1 MIKRGYVQSLVEKFL
16 TSEESMV
23 AFSLYDGKQV
33 TNISYPQFA
42 RDVLKAAGY
51 FSEHKITKQHIA
63 IAAPNSYYWVVTLF
77 AIMAS
82 GNVAVP
88 LNQALPE
95 ELLQW
100 QCEKADIT
108 MVCHDNSETADKLSK
123 VIGLPFDVIKADVG
137 LRMGEIYSHDAEETV
152 LMMFTSGTTGMS
164 KAVMLSEKNL
174 VASFSNLFYNRNQ
187 LDEIKPCEEK
197 YILSLPLYH
206 IGSIRFLISQLDRGA
221 VIAIGRGTQYL
232 FADLPKLNPT
242 HIGMVPAMVE
252 SFAKIIRRTPL
263 ERWKDYIGNNF
274 KRILAVGA
282 AMKPTVAR
290 ELLEKNIQIDVIF
303 GMTESAGDG
312 SWCLLDENHL
322 GTIGKPDGNIAFR
335 IVDGEIL
342 LKSDGVMKG
351 YYKDSDETAKVIVDG
366 WLHTGDMGYCDE
378 DGYYYITG
386 RKKNVIILSNGE
398 NVNPE
403 EIEATFGACAAIEE
417 CLVYSDGKGI
427 CGDVYT
433 SDRDSAAAFIKAY
446 NESMPMYRQVYKI
459 TYTDEPLPKTG
470 SGKIKRKENK

>member
-1 MIKRGYVQSLVEKFL
+1 
-16 TSEESMV
+16 
-23 AFSLYDGKQV
+23 
-33 TNISYPQFA
+33 
-42 RDVLKAAGY
+42 
-51 FSEHKITKQHIA
+51 
-63 IAAPNSYYWVVTLF
+63 
-77 AIMAS
+77 
-82 GNVAVP
+82 
-88 LNQALPE
+88 
-95 ELLQW
+95 
-100 QCEKADIT
+100 
-108 MVCHDNSETADKLSK
+108 
-123 VIGLPFDVIKADVG
+123 
-137 LRMGEIYSHDAEETV
+137 
-152 LMMFTSGTTGMS
+152 
-164 KAVMLSEKNL
+164 
-174 VASFSNLFYNRNQ
+174 
-187 LDEIKPCEEK
+187 
-197 YILSLPLYH
+197 
-206 IGSIRFLISQLDRGA
+206 
-221 VIAIGRGTQYL
+221 
-232 FADLPKLNPT
+232 
-242 HIGMVPAMVE
+242 
-252 SFAKIIRRTPL
+252 
-263 ERWKDYIGNNF
+263 
-274 KRILAVGA
+274 
-282 AMKPTVAR
+282 VAR

-312 SWCLLDENHL
+312 SWCLVDENHL